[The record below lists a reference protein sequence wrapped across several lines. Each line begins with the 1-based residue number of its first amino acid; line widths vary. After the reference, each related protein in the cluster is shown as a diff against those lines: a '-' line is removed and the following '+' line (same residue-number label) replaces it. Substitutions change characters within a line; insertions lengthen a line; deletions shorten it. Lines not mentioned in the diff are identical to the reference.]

1 MTEYLRDGV
10 IIYDNVFLGEN
21 PDISPYVILGKRPV
35 GTPVDKL
42 KLAIGRNAT
51 IRSFTTIYLGS
62 EIGDFFSTG
71 QNVSIREDNF
81 IGNDVSIGTGSS
93 IEFGNF
99 IDDGTRIHSS
109 CFLEMVRVGKN
120 VFIGPNVIFTD
131 DPHPMKCPH
140 YKECRGGA
148 RVEDFAKIGANCTIL
163 PGVKIGRNA
172 LIGAGSVVIED
183 IPPDTVFAGSPA
195 RFIKK
200 IEDLKCGKGFFER
213 PYQWEPYV

>member
-1 MTEYLRDGV
+1 MTEYLSDGV
-10 IIYDNVFLGEN
+10 IIYDNVFLGKN

-35 GTPVDKL
+35 GTPVGKL
-42 KLAIGRNAT
+42 KLVIGRNAT

-109 CFLEMVRVGKN
+109 CFLELLSSPLHPRNSRSFRVARMGSL
-120 VFIGPNVIFTD
+120 FSSA
-131 DPHPMKCPH
+131 
-140 YKECRGGA
+140 CRG
-148 RVEDFAKIGANCTIL
+148 FA
-163 PGVKIGRNA
+163 IGRSHGFMA
-172 LIGAGSVVIED
+172 LWNQPLSKYRNLIS
-183 IPPDTVFAGSPA
+183 
-195 RFIKK
+195 
-200 IEDLKCGKGFFER
+200 
-213 PYQWEPYV
+213 